1 MVVNSIPVDAKNQIN
16 LIDIIMILFLAFLTN
31 AFSEFLSWLF
41 IYRKRKYKECK
52 KQIDSLNKKIE
63 LGKESLQGK
72 SKQLDKKIKQ
82 QEADL
87 KALNMEMMKVRMIT

>member
-1 MVVNSIPVDAKNQIN
+1 MVISSNTVDIKNQIN
-16 LIDIIMILFLAFLTN
+16 MSNIFLILLIALVTN

-41 IYRKRKYKECK
+41 IYRKKKYKECK
-52 KQIDSLNKKIE
+52 KQIDLLNKKIE
-63 LGKESLQGK
+63 FSKESLQGK

-87 KALNMEMMKVRMIT
+87 KLLNMEMMKVNI